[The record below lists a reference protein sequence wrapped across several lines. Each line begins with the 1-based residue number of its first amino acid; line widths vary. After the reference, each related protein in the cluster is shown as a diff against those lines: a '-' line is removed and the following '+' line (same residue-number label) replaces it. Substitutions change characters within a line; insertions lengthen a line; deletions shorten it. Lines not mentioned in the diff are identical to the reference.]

1 MALPNEN
8 KKPGQKTYVQPHRCR
23 ISQLYD
29 LMPKKEG
36 YSFLPKTKH
45 TKSLPKSPYRT
56 FQKFL
61 NNRLAFNNNLVIL

>member
-29 LMPKKEG
+29 LMPKKKATAFSQRQNIPSH
-36 YSFLPKTKH
+36 YPKVH
-45 TKSLPKSPYRT
+45 TEHFKNSLT
-56 FQKFL
+56 IDL
-61 NNRLAFNNNLVIL
+61 LLITT